1 MPASWRVVS
10 RGHNALSRTHVV
22 GAIIDF
28 EDVPALSGQ
37 LGRRILGEAGIDVSV
52 DRNGIVVVNQDEI
65 VQAKVTGEGDG

>member
-37 LGRRILGEAGIDVSV
+37 LGRGILGEAGIDVSV
-52 DRNGIVVVNQDEI
+52 DRNGVVVVNQDEI